1 VELENETFHEPR
13 PTAGDS
19 QLSFRLMAGL
29 PADLTWKQEMLELR
43 SERER
48 LAGVTRYIEQL
59 LEHLE
64 NPGQSAPQRA

>member
-1 VELENETFHEPR
+1 
-13 PTAGDS
+13 
-19 QLSFRLMAGL
+19 MAGL
-29 PADLTWKQEMLELR
+29 PAELNWKQELLELR

-48 LAGVTRYIEQL
+48 LAGVTRHIEQL